1 MPTSHGPIG
10 HLGAWTVP
18 SPDADRRPGGNRLPR
33 SVWTSWSS
41 VAIAVGIAAS
51 SSYALLAADPYRDL
65 PEATL
70 IAAKAQDAC
79 SVLVAVLL
87 LLLRRRPSARV
98 HLVRLGLLAYV
109 AYSYSIYLIGVPMNR
124 VFLVYVV
131 LVTVSGAALLDGVV
145 RLRPDGWPRV
155 SRPRL
160 ERGTGW
166 VLVAVAVLFAALWLT
181 ALLPF
186 ASGGAEPD
194 AVGPGGA
201 AYPVFVLDL
210 VVALPCVAAV
220 GVLALRGRAI
230 AGPLVVVVLV
240 KIITLFTALWAGV
253 IVGLAMGAEVHLAA
267 DAGPS
272 VVMLGACAVLLRRW
286 LRALSPDESAYARS
300 TIWGS

>member
-18 SPDADRRPGGNRLPR
+18 SPDADRRQGGNRLPR
-33 SVWTSWSS
+33 SAWTSWSS

-51 SSYALLAADPYRDL
+51 SSYALLSADPYRDL

-124 VFLVYVV
+124 VFLIYVV

-194 AVGPGGA
+194 TVGPGGA

-253 IVGLAMGAEVHLAA
+253 IVGLAMGVEVHLAA

-272 VVMLGACAVLLRRW
+272 VVMLGACVVLLRRW

>member
-1 MPTSHGPIG
+1 MPNGHGPNG
-10 HLGAWTVP
+10 HLGAWTIP
-18 SPDADRRPGGNRLPR
+18 ITGADPQRTGTRPPR
-33 SVWTSWSS
+33 SLWTSWSS
-41 VAIAVGIAAS
+41 VVIAAGIAAS
-51 SSYALLAADPYRDL
+51 SSYALLASDPYRDL

-79 SVLVAVLL
+79 SVLVAALL
-87 LLLRRRPSARV
+87 LLLRRRPSARI

-124 VFLVYVV
+124 VFLIYVV
-131 LVTVSGAALLDGVV
+131 LVAVSGAALLDGLV
-145 RLRPDGWPRV
+145 RLRPEGWPRV
-155 SRPRL
+155 SQPRL

-166 VLVAVAVLFAALWLT
+166 VLVAVAVLFAALWLA

-186 ASGGAEPD
+186 ALGGAAPD
-194 AVGPGGA
+194 TVGPGGV

-220 GVLALRGRAI
+220 GILALRGRAI
-230 AGPLVVVVLV
+230 AGPLVVIVLV

-253 IVGLAMGAEVHLAA
+253 LVGLAMGAEVQLAA
-267 DAGPS
+267 DAVPS

-286 LRALSPDESAYARS
+286 LRSLSPDESAYARS
-300 TIWGS
+300 MIWES

>member
-10 HLGAWTVP
+10 HLGARTVP
-18 SPDADRRPGGNRLPR
+18 SPDADRRRGGNRLPR
-33 SVWTSWSS
+33 SAWTSWSS
-41 VAIAVGIAAS
+41 VAIAAGIAAS
-51 SSYALLAADPYRDL
+51 SSYALLSADPYRDL

-124 VFLVYVV
+124 VFLIYVV

-194 AVGPGGA
+194 TVGPGGA

-253 IVGLAMGAEVHLAA
+253 IVGLAMGVEVHLAA

>member
-10 HLGAWTVP
+10 HLGARTVP
-18 SPDADRRPGGNRLPR
+18 SPDADRRQGGNRLPR
-33 SVWTSWSS
+33 SAWTSWSS

-51 SSYALLAADPYRDL
+51 SSYALLSADPYRDL

-87 LLLRRRPSARV
+87 LWLRRRPSARV

-124 VFLVYVV
+124 VFLIYVV

-194 AVGPGGA
+194 TVGPGGA

-253 IVGLAMGAEVHLAA
+253 IVGLAMGVEVHLAA

>member
-1 MPTSHGPIG
+1 MPTGHEPID
-10 HLGAWTVP
+10 HLGAWAIP
-18 SPDADRRPGGNRLPR
+18 IPDAPRLRAGSRSPR
-33 SVWTSWSS
+33 SRWTSWSS
-41 VAIAVGIAAS
+41 VLIAAGIAAS
-51 SSYALLAADPYRDL
+51 SSYALLASDPYRNL

-70 IAAKAQDAC
+70 IAARAQDVC

-109 AYSYSIYLIGVPMNR
+109 AYSYAIYLIGVPMNR
-124 VFLVYVV
+124 VFLIYVV

-166 VLVAVAVLFAALWLT
+166 VLVAVAVLFAALWLAT
-181 ALLPF
+181 LLPF
-186 ASGGAEPD
+186 ALGGAEPD
-194 AVGPGGA
+194 TVGPGGA

-210 VVALPCVAAV
+210 VVALPCVGAV
-220 GVLALRGRAI
+220 GILTLRGRAI

-253 IVGLAMGAEVHLAA
+253 LVGLAMGAEVHLAA

-272 VVMLGACAVLLRRW
+272 VVMLGACAVLLLRW
-286 LRALSPDESAYARS
+286 LRSLSPDESAYARS
-300 TIWGS
+300 TIWEP

>member
-10 HLGAWTVP
+10 HLGARTVP
-18 SPDADRRPGGNRLPR
+18 SPDADRRRGGNRLPR
-33 SVWTSWSS
+33 SAWTSWSS

-51 SSYALLAADPYRDL
+51 SSYALLSADPYRDL

-87 LLLRRRPSARV
+87 LWLRRRPSARV

-124 VFLVYVV
+124 VFLIYVV

-194 AVGPGGA
+194 TVGPGGA

-253 IVGLAMGAEVHLAA
+253 IVGLAMGVEVHLAA